1 MANQFEVVH
10 LMNKLHIT
18 EQEALELIKFDK
30 QSEALQKAKLEE
42 MGVNTPAL
50 SKATVQTKSTAP
62 KAKSSAS
69 PASKSKSKNENSV
82 SKTKNQKSSS
92 KSKNEKEKLIAEMNS
107 FVAGLDVT
115 GIQNLKSTSVTFKG
129 ADGNYY
135 TIALTAHK
143 AAPTGYK
150 EQNNGSGEGA
160 G

>member
-69 PASKSKSKNENSV
+69 PASNSKSKNENSV

-107 FVAGLDVT
+107 FVAGLDVS

-143 AAPTGYK
+143 GVPTGYK
-150 EQNNGSGEGA
+150 E
-160 G
+160 

>member
-69 PASKSKSKNENSV
+69 PASNSKSKNENSV
-82 SKTKNQKSSS
+82 SKTKIQKSSS
-92 KSKNEKEKLIAEMNS
+92 KSKNEKENLIAEMNS
-107 FVAGLDVT
+107 FVAGLDVS

-150 EQNNGSGEGA
+150 EQNNGSGEG
-160 G
+160 

>member
-10 LMNKLHIT
+10 LMNKLNIT

-30 QSEALQKAKLEE
+30 QSEAQQKAKLEE

-62 KAKSSAS
+62 KTKASAS
-69 PASKSKSKNENSV
+69 PASNSKSKNENSV

-107 FVAGLDVT
+107 FVAGLDVS

-143 AAPTGYK
+143 GAPTGYK
-150 EQNNGSGEGA
+150 E
-160 G
+160 

>member
-10 LMNKLHIT
+10 LMNKLNIT

-62 KAKSSAS
+62 KAKVSAS
-69 PASKSKSKNENSV
+69 PASSSKSKNENSV
-82 SKTKNQKSSS
+82 SKTKIQKSSS
-92 KSKNEKEKLIAEMNS
+92 KSKNEKENLIAEMNS
-107 FVAGLDVT
+107 FVAGLDVS

-150 EQNNGSGEGA
+150 E
-160 G
+160 

>member
-69 PASKSKSKNENSV
+69 PASNSKSKNENSV

-107 FVAGLDVT
+107 FVAGLDVS

-150 EQNNGSGEGA
+150 EQNNGSGEGE

>member
-82 SKTKNQKSSS
+82 SKTKIQKSSS

-107 FVAGLDVT
+107 FVAGLDVS

-150 EQNNGSGEGA
+150 E
-160 G
+160 

>member
-62 KAKSSAS
+62 KAKSSTSAAS
-69 PASKSKSKNENSV
+69 NLKSKNENSV
-82 SKTKNQKSSS
+82 SNTKNQKSSS
-92 KSKNEKEKLIAEMNS
+92 KTKNEKENLIAEMNS
-107 FVAGLDVT
+107 FVAGLDVS

-150 EQNNGSGEGA
+150 E
-160 G
+160 

>member
-50 SKATVQTKSTAP
+50 SKATVKTKSTAP

-92 KSKNEKEKLIAEMNS
+92 KSKNEKENLIAEMNS
-107 FVAGLDVT
+107 FVAGLDVS

-150 EQNNGSGEGA
+150 EQNNGSGEG
-160 G
+160 

>member
-69 PASKSKSKNENSV
+69 PASNSKSKSKNENSV
-82 SKTKNQKSSS
+82 SKTKIQKSSS

-107 FVAGLDVT
+107 FVAGLDVS

-150 EQNNGSGEGA
+150 E
-160 G
+160 

>member
-10 LMNKLHIT
+10 LMNKLQIT

-107 FVAGLDVT
+107 FVAGLDVS

-150 EQNNGSGEGA
+150 E
-160 G
+160 

>member
-10 LMNKLHIT
+10 LMNKLNIT

-62 KAKSSAS
+62 KTKSSAS
-69 PASKSKSKNENSV
+69 PASNLKSKNENSV
-82 SKTKNQKSSS
+82 SKTKIQKSNS
-92 KSKNEKEKLIAEMNS
+92 KSKNEKENLIAEMNS
-107 FVAGLDVT
+107 FVAGLDVS

-143 AAPTGYK
+143 GAPTGYK
-150 EQNNGSGEGA
+150 E
-160 G
+160 

>member
-10 LMNKLHIT
+10 LMNKLNIT

-62 KAKSSAS
+62 KAKASAS
-69 PASKSKSKNENSV
+69 PASNSKSKNENSV

-150 EQNNGSGEGA
+150 E
-160 G
+160 

>member
-10 LMNKLHIT
+10 LMNKLNIT

-62 KAKSSAS
+62 KAKASAS
-69 PASKSKSKNENSV
+69 PASNSKSKNENSV
-82 SKTKNQKSSS
+82 SKTKIQKSSS

-107 FVAGLDVT
+107 FVAGLDVS

-150 EQNNGSGEGA
+150 E
-160 G
+160 

>member
-62 KAKSSAS
+62 KTKSSTS
-69 PASKSKSKNENSV
+69 PASNSKSKNENSV
-82 SKTKNQKSSS
+82 SKTKIQKSSS
-92 KSKNEKEKLIAEMNS
+92 KSKNEKENLIAEMNS
-107 FVAGLDVT
+107 FVAGLDVS

-150 EQNNGSGEGA
+150 E
-160 G
+160 

>member
-62 KAKSSAS
+62 KAKSSAG
-69 PASKSKSKNENSV
+69 PASN
-82 SKTKNQKSSS
+82 S
-92 KSKNEKEKLIAEMNS
+92 KSKNEKENLIAEMNS
-107 FVAGLDVT
+107 FAAGLDVS

-150 EQNNGSGEGA
+150 E
-160 G
+160 

>member
-10 LMNKLHIT
+10 LMNKLNIT

-69 PASKSKSKNENSV
+69 PASNSKSKNENSV
-82 SKTKNQKSSS
+82 SKTKTQKSSS
-92 KSKNEKEKLIAEMNS
+92 KSKNEKENLIAEMNS
-107 FVAGLDVT
+107 FVAGLDVS

-143 AAPTGYK
+143 GAPTGYK
-150 EQNNGSGEGA
+150 E
-160 G
+160 

>member
-62 KAKSSAS
+62 KTKSSTS
-69 PASKSKSKNENSV
+69 PASNLKSKNENSV

-92 KSKNEKEKLIAEMNS
+92 KSKNEKENLIAEMNS
-107 FVAGLDVT
+107 FVAGLDVS

-143 AAPTGYK
+143 GAPTGYK
-150 EQNNGSGEGA
+150 E
-160 G
+160 

>member
-62 KAKSSAS
+62 KAKASAS
-69 PASKSKSKNENSV
+69 PASKTKSKNENSV

-92 KSKNEKEKLIAEMNS
+92 KSKNEKENLIAEMNS
-107 FVAGLDVT
+107 FVAGLDVS

-150 EQNNGSGEGA
+150 EQNNGSGEGV

>member
-10 LMNKLHIT
+10 LMNKLNIT

-69 PASKSKSKNENSV
+69 PASNSKSKNENSV
-82 SKTKNQKSSS
+82 SKTKKQKSSS
-92 KSKNEKEKLIAEMNS
+92 KSKNEKENLIAEMNS
-107 FVAGLDVT
+107 FVAGLDVS

-150 EQNNGSGEGA
+150 EQNNGSGEGE

>member
-150 EQNNGSGEGA
+150 E
-160 G
+160 

>member
-10 LMNKLHIT
+10 LMNKLNIT

-69 PASKSKSKNENSV
+69 PASNSKSKNENSV
-82 SKTKNQKSSS
+82 SKTKIQKSSS
-92 KSKNEKEKLIAEMNS
+92 KSKNEKENLIAEMNS
-107 FVAGLDVT
+107 FVAGLDVS

-150 EQNNGSGEGA
+150 GQGDGSD
-160 G
+160 

>member
-69 PASKSKSKNENSV
+69 PASNSKSKNENSV
-82 SKTKNQKSSS
+82 SKTKIQKSSS
-92 KSKNEKEKLIAEMNS
+92 KSKNEKENLIAEMNS
-107 FVAGLDVT
+107 FVAGLDVS

-150 EQNNGSGEGA
+150 EQNNGSGEGE

>member
-10 LMNKLHIT
+10 LMNKLNIT

-62 KAKSSAS
+62 NAKSSAS
-69 PASKSKSKNENSV
+69 PASNSNSKNENSV

-92 KSKNEKEKLIAEMNS
+92 KSKNEKENLIAEMNS
-107 FVAGLDVT
+107 FVAGLDVS

-150 EQNNGSGEGA
+150 E
-160 G
+160 

>member
-30 QSEALQKAKLEE
+30 QSEALQKTKLEE

-69 PASKSKSKNENSV
+69 PASNSKSKNENSV
-82 SKTKNQKSSS
+82 SKTKIQKSSS
-92 KSKNEKEKLIAEMNS
+92 KSKNEKENLIAEMNS

-143 AAPTGYK
+143 GAPTGYK
-150 EQNNGSGEGA
+150 E
-160 G
+160 

>member
-10 LMNKLHIT
+10 LMNKLNIT
-18 EQEALELIKFDK
+18 EQEALELSKFDK

-62 KAKSSAS
+62 KTKASAS
-69 PASKSKSKNENSV
+69 PASNSKSKNENSV

-107 FVAGLDVT
+107 FVAGLDVS

-150 EQNNGSGEGA
+150 E
-160 G
+160 

>member
-62 KAKSSAS
+62 KTKSSAS
-69 PASKSKSKNENSV
+69 PASNLKSKNENSV
-82 SKTKNQKSSS
+82 SKTKIQKSSS

-107 FVAGLDVT
+107 FVAGLDVS

-143 AAPTGYK
+143 GAPTGYK
-150 EQNNGSGEGA
+150 E
-160 G
+160 

>member
-69 PASKSKSKNENSV
+69 PASNSKSKNENSV
-82 SKTKNQKSSS
+82 SKTKKQKSSS
-92 KSKNEKEKLIAEMNS
+92 KSKNEKENLIAEMNS

-150 EQNNGSGEGA
+150 E
-160 G
+160 

>member
-69 PASKSKSKNENSV
+69 PASNSKSKNENSV

-107 FVAGLDVT
+107 FVAGLDVS

-150 EQNNGSGEGA
+150 EQNNGSGEG
-160 G
+160 

>member
-10 LMNKLHIT
+10 LMNKLNIT

-50 SKATVQTKSTAP
+50 SKATIQTKSTAP
-62 KAKSSAS
+62 KAKSSTS

-143 AAPTGYK
+143 AVPTGYK
-150 EQNNGSGEGA
+150 E
-160 G
+160 

>member
-10 LMNKLHIT
+10 LMNKLNIT

-69 PASKSKSKNENSV
+69 PASNSKSKNENSV

-107 FVAGLDVT
+107 FVAGLDVS

>member
-62 KAKSSAS
+62 KAKASAS
-69 PASKSKSKNENSV
+69 PASNSKSKNENSV

-129 ADGNYY
+129 ADGNYC

-150 EQNNGSGEGA
+150 E
-160 G
+160 

>member
-10 LMNKLHIT
+10 LMNKLNIT

-69 PASKSKSKNENSV
+69 PASNSKSKNENSV

-107 FVAGLDVT
+107 FVAGLDVS

-143 AAPTGYK
+143 GVPTGYK
-150 EQNNGSGEGA
+150 E
-160 G
+160 

>member
-62 KAKSSAS
+62 KAKVSTS
-69 PASKSKSKNENSV
+69 PASNSKSKNENSV
-82 SKTKNQKSSS
+82 SKTKIQKSSS

-107 FVAGLDVT
+107 FVAGLDVS

-150 EQNNGSGEGA
+150 E
-160 G
+160 

>member
-62 KAKSSAS
+62 KAKSNAS
-69 PASKSKSKNENSV
+69 PASNSKSKNENSV
-82 SKTKNQKSSS
+82 SKTKIQKSSS
-92 KSKNEKEKLIAEMNS
+92 KSKNEKENLIAEMNS
-107 FVAGLDVT
+107 FVAGLDVS

-150 EQNNGSGEGA
+150 E
-160 G
+160 

>member
-62 KAKSSAS
+62 KAKSSTS
-69 PASKSKSKNENSV
+69 PASNSKSKNENSV
-82 SKTKNQKSSS
+82 SKTKIQKSSS
-92 KSKNEKEKLIAEMNS
+92 KSKNEKENLIAEMNS
-107 FVAGLDVT
+107 FVAGLDVS

-150 EQNNGSGEGA
+150 E
-160 G
+160 

>member
-10 LMNKLHIT
+10 LMNKLNIT

-69 PASKSKSKNENSV
+69 PASNSKSKNENSV
-82 SKTKNQKSSS
+82 SKTKTQKSSS
-92 KSKNEKEKLIAEMNS
+92 KSKNEKENLIAEMNS
-107 FVAGLDVT
+107 FVAGLDVS

-150 EQNNGSGEGA
+150 EQNNEGGEGE

>member
-10 LMNKLHIT
+10 LMNKLNIT

-62 KAKSSAS
+62 KTKSSAS
-69 PASKSKSKNENSV
+69 PASNSKSKNENSV
-82 SKTKNQKSSS
+82 SKTKIQKSSL

-107 FVAGLDVT
+107 FVAGLDVS

-150 EQNNGSGEGA
+150 E
-160 G
+160 

>member
-10 LMNKLHIT
+10 LMNKLNIT

-62 KAKSSAS
+62 KAKASAS

-92 KSKNEKEKLIAEMNS
+92 KSKNEKENLIAEMNS
-107 FVAGLDVT
+107 FVAGLDVS

-150 EQNNGSGEGA
+150 E
-160 G
+160 

>member
-62 KAKSSAS
+62 KAKASTS
-69 PASKSKSKNENSV
+69 PASNSKSKNENSV
-82 SKTKNQKSSS
+82 SKTKIQKSSS
-92 KSKNEKEKLIAEMNS
+92 KSKNEKENLIAEMNS
-107 FVAGLDVT
+107 FVAGLDVS

-143 AAPTGYK
+143 GVPTGYK
-150 EQNNGSGEGA
+150 E
-160 G
+160 

>member
-62 KAKSSAS
+62 KAKASAS
-69 PASKSKSKNENSV
+69 PASNLKSKNENSV
-82 SKTKNQKSSS
+82 SKTKIQKSSS

-107 FVAGLDVT
+107 FVAGLDVS

-150 EQNNGSGEGA
+150 E
-160 G
+160 